1 MEHAESRRVMADYI
15 FRRMVSAIAVMAMV
29 GIFVFL
35 LIRLAPGD
43 PAAVMAGRN
52 ATEETIAGIREQ
64 LGLNEPLPVQFI
76 HWLWDIF
83 RGDFGTSI
91 FSGRPVLELLL
102 QRLEPTISLSILTL
116 ALSVAVGVSFGIL
129 AAWRAGGLVDRLLS
143 VFSAFG
149 FSVPVFVIGY
159 FLVYLLAIR
168 GAWLPVQGY
177 TPIEEGFGGW
187 FSHLILP
194 TVALSFPFLA
204 FVARV
209 TRASMLEVLSEDYMR
224 TAAAKGASPYAMLFH
239 HALKNAGV
247 PILTVIG
254 LSFAYLIG
262 GVVLTETVFNIPGVG
277 RLVVD
282 AINNRDYPIIQSVL
296 ILTSGLYVLINLA
309 VDLAYTLIDPRI
321 RY

>member
-1 MEHAESRRVMADYI
+1 MGSYI
-15 FRRMVSAIAVMAMV
+15 LRRMVSAVAVMAMV

-35 LIRLAPGD
+35 LTRLAPGD

-52 ATEETIAGIREQ
+52 ATAEIIAGIREQ
-64 LGLNEPLPVQFI
+64 LGLNEPLPVQFL
-76 HWLWDIF
+76 HWLSSILH
-83 RGDFGTSI
+83 GDFGTSI
-91 FSGRPVLELLL
+91 FSGRSVLELLG
-102 QRLEPTISLSILTL
+102 QRLEPTVSLALLTL
-116 ALSVAVGVSFGIL
+116 ALSVTVGVSFGIL
-129 AAWRAGGLVDRLLS
+129 AAWRAGGLVDRLLQ
-143 VFSAFG
+143 VFSALG
-149 FSVPVFVIGY
+149 YSIPVFVIGY
-159 FLVYLLAIR
+159 FLVYLLAIHT
-168 GAWLPVQGY
+168 AWLPVQGY
-177 TPIEEGFGGW
+177 VPIGEGFGGW

-194 TVALSFPFLA
+194 TVTLSVPYIA
-204 FVARV
+204 YVARV
-209 TRASMLEVLSEDYMR
+209 ARASMLEVLTEDYMR
-224 TAAAKGASPYAMLFH
+224 TAAAKGASSYAMLFH

-262 GVVLTETVFNIPGVG
+262 GVVLTETVFNIPGIG